1 MIESNKYTEKLKR
14 KRMNMRTKIR
24 EHINKGK
31 NVDKLKEEYQ
41 KILDELVSLG
51 VNVSTK
57 SSTDYLHGPVKIY
70 NIIKTESVG
79 ESQEKIEEYK
89 LNISWTNKIDISII
103 DTLKIYLDKY
113 CTFVSEDYNDMI
125 TRKEYTITYLYKGLE
140 TSFNQFKSYMIT
152 TLDILN
158 TDNKYDIG
166 IFGNKIV
173 V

>member
-1 MIESNKYTEKLKR
+1 MIESNKYIEKLKR

-41 KILDELVSLG
+41 KILDELISLG

-57 SSTDYLHGPVKIY
+57 SSTDYLHRPVKIY
-70 NIIKTESVG
+70 NIIKTESVR
-79 ESQEKIEEYK
+79 ESPEKIEEYK